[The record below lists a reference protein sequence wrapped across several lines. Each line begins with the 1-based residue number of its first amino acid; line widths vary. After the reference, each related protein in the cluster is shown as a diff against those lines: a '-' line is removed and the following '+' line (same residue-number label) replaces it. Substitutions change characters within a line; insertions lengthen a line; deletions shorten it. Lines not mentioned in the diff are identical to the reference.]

1 MGRPINLA
9 LDPVTARAF
18 HDETLP
24 QESGKVAHFCSMCG
38 PKFCSMKISQEVR
51 DYANNQKASDIS
63 VIEVTAPDQLAQKGM
78 QEKSREFL
86 ASGAQLYHPLVKDVV
101 EE

>member
-1 MGRPINLA
+1 M
-9 LDPVTARAF
+9 

-51 DYANNQKASDIS
+51 EFATRQDARAEPVEVGMAQVSDRFR
-63 VIEVTAPDQLAQKGM
+63 
-78 QEKSREFL
+78 SRGGE
-86 ASGAQLYHPLVKDVV
+86 LYHPADAIKLSLIHI
-101 EE
+101 